1 MLITSWNLSNI
12 PLFIYRETLP
22 TRAHFVVFLQSPQAV
37 LLHLPRVTNNEDKA
51 SLRRT
56 KSHERPRSNPSP
68 FPLMQIAEKYRK
80 ELRELNGGTLHLPTH
95 AQGDSKEDVD
105 SSTAEPQT
113 PQLKKTWKDEVEVAK
128 EANSMNELEKEEQ
141 STIIAEI
148 SEGEPFPF

>member
-1 MLITSWNLSNI
+1 
-12 PLFIYRETLP
+12 
-22 TRAHFVVFLQSPQAV
+22 
-37 LLHLPRVTNNEDKA
+37 
-51 SLRRT
+51 
-56 KSHERPRSNPSP
+56 
-68 FPLMQIAEKYRK
+68 MQIAEKYRK
-80 ELRELNGGTLHLPTH
+80 ELRELNEGKLHLPTH

-128 EANSMNELEKEEQ
+128 EANGMNELEKEEQ